1 MSAWRTG
8 TSPCPRPGPGQVL
21 VEVGGCGLN
30 HLEVW
35 AVQSPPSHRRS
46 EPRTPGA
53 DVAGTVTAIGTGV
66 KKVNPGD
73 RVVVQPQIPCHDC
86 RYCLTGRD
94 NMCPAK
100 YSLGSSWDGGLAEY
114 VVVPE
119 WNAIPLPDSISL
131 VDAASLPIVF
141 ITTWH
146 MLVARARVRPGDTVL
161 VNAAGSG
168 VGIAAIQIARLFGA
182 TVLAS
187 AGSEPKLQKAREL
200 GAEGTFNYSTHS
212 LYEEVMRLTGGL
224 GVDIV
229 IDSLAGD
236 LMEQSV
242 EALAPG
248 RETGQLRLHPGQL
261 GPDKRGPYAGERD
274 DGHGIGR
281 GLQERARR
289 GYRPRGRGETKGG
302 GRPGLP
308 PFPDSGGGCLPG
320 GPPPVWEGGRGP
332 GLSLFAI
339 GPSTSWPSHVKGEG
353 NVGVCSGQGG
363 DINTK
368 QESNQEDG
376 GVCWLREDG

>member
-1 MSAWRTG
+1 
-8 TSPCPRPGPGQVL
+8 
-21 VEVGGCGLN
+21 
-30 HLEVW
+30 
-35 AVQSPPSHRRS
+35 
-46 EPRTPGA
+46 
-53 DVAGTVTAIGTGV
+53 
-66 KKVNPGD
+66 
-73 RVVVQPQIPCHDC
+73 
-86 RYCLTGRD
+86 
-94 NMCPAK
+94 MCPAK

-242 EALAPG
+242 EALAP
-248 RETGQLRLHPGQL
+248 
-261 GPDKRGPYAGERD
+261 
-274 DGHGIGR
+274 
-281 GLQERARR
+281 
-289 GYRPRGRGETKGG
+289 
-302 GRPGLP
+302 
-308 PFPDSGGGCLPG
+308 
-320 GPPPVWEGGRGP
+320 EGDWSTAAAPWATGP
-332 GLSLFAI
+332 G
-339 GPSTSWPSHVKGEG
+339 
-353 NVGVCSGQGG
+353 
-363 DINTK
+363 
-368 QESNQEDG
+368 
-376 GVCWLREDG
+376 